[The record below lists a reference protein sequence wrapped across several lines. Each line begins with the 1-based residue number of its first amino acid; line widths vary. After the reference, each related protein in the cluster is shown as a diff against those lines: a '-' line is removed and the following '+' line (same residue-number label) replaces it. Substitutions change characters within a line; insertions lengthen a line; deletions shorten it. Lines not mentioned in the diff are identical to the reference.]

1 MTAMAPSA
9 LSAAAPGFGPVT
21 QTAPLIRAGA
31 LGLAL
36 LVGGLGVT
44 SALIPI
50 DGAVI
55 ASGQL
60 MVQGKAQPVQSL
72 DPGIVTRVAV
82 RNGDHVAAGA
92 VLLSLDPTV
101 AQARLDI
108 ARDQLAN
115 ALAEEA
121 RLMAEANGLDAPDFT
136 SPALPFDAP
145 DLTRAIARQQAM
157 FTARKAQRAEAVARL
172 AETDAQLTA
181 QMAGIAAQ
189 TTAAQEESRL
199 LQTERERMATLVAQ
213 GLARQSP
220 LSDILRQEAAL
231 TGRLAGLK
239 AEAAGLEAAR
249 RDAVLALN
257 QQDRQTAAEVAEGL
271 RDSGARIAERTAE
284 ILSLTEA
291 LQRSDLRAPVA
302 GVVHELAVT
311 APGAVIAAGA
321 TVMQIVP
328 ADRGM
333 EIEVAVDPRSIE
345 TVHPGQSAEIMLGL
359 TNARALPRLPAHVTH
374 VPPGAITDEATG
386 RSFYRVTLTLDDTAL
401 PQDLQLVPG
410 MPVEAFLATGERP
423 LLSWLLAPLL
433 RPMAHALRED

>member
-1 MTAMAPSA
+1 MTAMTDSA
-9 LSAAAPGFGPVT
+9 FPGFGPVI
-21 QTAPLIRAGA
+21 QTTTLIRAGA
-31 LGLAL
+31 IGLLL
-36 LVGGLGVT
+36 LVGGLGAT

-50 DGAVI
+50 EGAVI

-92 VLLSLDPTV
+92 VLLSLDSTV
-101 AQARLDI
+101 AKARLDI

-121 RLMAEANGLDAPDFT
+121 RLMAEANGLDTPDFA
-136 SPALPFDAP
+136 SPALPFAAL

-157 FTARKAQRAEAVARL
+157 FTARLAQKTEAAARL
-172 AETDAQLTA
+172 VETDAQLTA
-181 QMAGIAAQ
+181 QIAGITAQ
-189 TTAAQEESRL
+189 TTAAQEEARVL
-199 LQTERERMATLVAQ
+199 HKERDRMAALVAQ

-220 LSDILRQEAAL
+220 LSDIQRQEAAL
-231 TGRLAGLK
+231 TGRLAGLE
-239 AEAAGLEAAR
+239 AEAARLEAAR

-257 QQDRQTAAEVAEGL
+257 QQDRQTATEVAEGL
-271 RDSGARIAERTAE
+271 RDSSARIAERTAE

-291 LQRSDLRAPVA
+291 LARSDLRAPVA

-321 TVMQIVP
+321 TVLQIVP
-328 ADRGM
+328 ADRAM

-345 TVHPGQSAEIMLGL
+345 NIHPGQSAEIMLGL
-359 TNARALPRLPAHVTH
+359 TNARSLPRLPAYVNN

-386 RSFYRVTLTLDDTAL
+386 RSFYRVTLTLDDTTL
-401 PQDLQLVPG
+401 PPGLQLVPG

-423 LLSWLLAPLL
+423 LLSWLMAPLL
-433 RPMAHALRED
+433 RPMAHALREE

>member
-1 MTAMAPSA
+1 MTAMADPAVSGFG
-9 LSAAAPGFGPVT
+9 PGFGPVIR
-21 QTAPLIRAGA
+21 TAPLIRAGA
-31 LGLAL
+31 IGLAL

-72 DPGIVTRVAV
+72 DPGIVTHVAV

-101 AQARLDI
+101 ATARLDI

-121 RLMAEANGLDAPDFT
+121 RLMAEANGLDTPDFT
-136 SPALPFDAP
+136 SPALPFAAP

-157 FTARKAQRAEAVARL
+157 FTARRAQRAEAVARL

-181 QMAGIAAQ
+181 QMTGIAAQ

-231 TGRLAGLK
+231 TGRLAGLE

-257 QQDRQTAAEVAEGL
+257 QQDRQTATEVAEGL

-291 LQRSDLRAPVA
+291 LVRSDLRAPVA

-345 TVHPGQSAEIMLGL
+345 NIHPGQSAEIMLGL
-359 TNARALPRLPAHVTH
+359 TNARSMPRLPAHVTN

-386 RSFYRVTLTLDDTAL
+386 RSFYRVTLMLDDTPL
-401 PQDLQLVPG
+401 PQGLQLVPG